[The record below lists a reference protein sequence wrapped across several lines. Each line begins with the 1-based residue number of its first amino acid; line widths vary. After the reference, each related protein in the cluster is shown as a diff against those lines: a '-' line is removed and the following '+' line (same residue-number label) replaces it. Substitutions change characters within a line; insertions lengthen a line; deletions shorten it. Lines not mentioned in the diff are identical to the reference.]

1 MHYVSICREKNGTLD
16 NTVWVEYNDEKKE
29 FFFTDASM
37 INHCIQT
44 KSLPVLLLFS
54 DNHPETV
61 DSNPP
66 SSTIDEQ
73 LASSWEDTSSSSWED
88 MSSFLRQKWNALF
101 NPPPNPSFTITC
113 PSCLHS
119 VTISSE
125 TILCPTCHH
134 PLP

>member
-54 DNHPETV
+54 DVPYIVHDTIE
-61 DSNPP
+61 PP
-66 SSTIDEQ
+66 
-73 LASSWEDTSSSSWED
+73 
-88 MSSFLRQKWNALF
+88 RNR
-101 NPPPNPSFTITC
+101 
-113 PSCLHS
+113 
-119 VTISSE
+119 
-125 TILCPTCHH
+125 
-134 PLP
+134 